1 MVPGAPRGA
10 VHGNLCGGVDVSEPV
25 SQYNGEMHTRV
36 GRLEASV
43 EALHSEVGNIKSGQ
57 DEIKNLLL
65 DQGKQQVAGSKTN
78 WSVVIG
84 ACGLCIALI
93 SALGGVFIAPLRVAD
108 SYHERDAANM
118 ESIIRA
124 DHDRITRLE
133 EREKLYRETG
143 MIGVR

>member
-1 MVPGAPRGA
+1 MTDTNG
-10 VHGNLCGGVDVSEPV
+10 H
-25 SQYNGEMHTRV
+25 QYSGEMHTRV

-65 DQGKQQVAGSKTN
+65 DQGKQQIVSGRTN

-84 ACGLCIALI
+84 AGGLCVAVITAI
-93 SALGGVFIAPLRVAD
+93 GSGFIMPLRVT
-108 SYHERDAANM
+108 DAHLEVKLESI